1 MGESKLTVRDNIENI
16 VEAGI
21 NAIPVVGG
29 SLGTLY
35 FGRKQE
41 KRFKRIEKFYK
52 LLKNDFESIQS
63 KVPETLEKLD
73 HNSLIGII
81 EEINEN
87 VEKDYLESKL
97 DYFKN
102 CFYNSLINQDSDS
115 YGKRKYFVETLG
127 KLTGV
132 DIQII
137 HNLYQAAKDHGYTP
151 ELESEHENNSE
162 FIGALEKLKSYGL
175 VNSKLNGTLE
185 PGINWAE
192 ITLYTISDFGREF
205 VEYCLKLDE

>member
-1 MGESKLTVRDNIENI
+1 MEEDKLTIKDNIENI

-29 SLGTLY
+29 SLNTLY

-41 KRFKRIEKFYK
+41 KRFKRIEKFYE
-52 LLKNDFESIQS
+52 LLKDDFESIQD
-63 KVPETLEKLD
+63 KVSEALEKLD
-73 HNSLIGII
+73 HNSLTGII

-97 DYFKN
+97 NYFKN
-102 CFYNSLINQDSDS
+102 CFYNSLISQDSDS
-115 YGKRKYFVETLG
+115 YGKRKYFIDVLG
-127 KLTGV
+127 KLTDM

-137 HNLYQAAKDHGYTP
+137 HNLYQAQRDHGYTP

-162 FIGALEKLKSYGL
+162 FIGSLEKLKSYGL
-175 VNSKLNGTLE
+175 VHSKLNGTLK
-185 PGINWAE
+185 PGINWSE
-192 ITLYTISDFGREF
+192 ITLYIISDFGRDF
-205 VEYCLKLDE
+205 VEYCLQINK